1 MSLKLA
7 SLTEAD
13 VSLPV
18 LPGVAVG
25 ILDEGSLEVP
35 DGQGTSEVSVLP
47 QRDTAL
53 PIRLLLGVQG
63 TAAPYKVL
71 CGGGCLRLSPCK
83 GMLHPPLLDLFKS
96 NKGHHREGLSIQ
108 SESHPSHLESWAQ
121 PSWRDQLQ
129 WDQGPAALTS
139 ACGKTSP
146 KGTVSA
152 PGSCSFSSLSATCI
166 LDSLGVSHLMSQRAQ
181 NNRITEHPGLQPS
194 PVTTHFRPR
203 SSPPGR

>member
-71 CGGGCLRLSPCK
+71 CGGGGVSDSPHAK
-83 GMLHPPLLDLFKS
+83 GCYIHHCWTYSKATKATTE
-96 NKGHHREGLSIQ
+96 KG
-108 SESHPSHLESWAQ
+108 
-121 PSWRDQLQ
+121 
-129 WDQGPAALTS
+129 
-139 ACGKTSP
+139 SP
-146 KGTVSA
+146 
-152 PGSCSFSSLSATCI
+152 SSLNLT
-166 LDSLGVSHLMSQRAQ
+166 L
-181 NNRITEHPGLQPS
+181 
-194 PVTTHFRPR
+194 VT
-203 SSPPGR
+203 

>member
-71 CGGGCLRLSPCK
+71 CGGGVSQTLPMQRDATSTIAGPIQK
-83 GMLHPPLLDLFKS
+83 QQRPPQRRALHP
-96 NKGHHREGLSIQ
+96 
-108 SESHPSHLESWAQ
+108 
-121 PSWRDQLQ
+121 
-129 WDQGPAALTS
+129 
-139 ACGKTSP
+139 
-146 KGTVSA
+146 V
-152 PGSCSFSSLSATCI
+152 
-166 LDSLGVSHLMSQRAQ
+166 
-181 NNRITEHPGLQPS
+181 
-194 PVTTHFRPR
+194 
-203 SSPPGR
+203 